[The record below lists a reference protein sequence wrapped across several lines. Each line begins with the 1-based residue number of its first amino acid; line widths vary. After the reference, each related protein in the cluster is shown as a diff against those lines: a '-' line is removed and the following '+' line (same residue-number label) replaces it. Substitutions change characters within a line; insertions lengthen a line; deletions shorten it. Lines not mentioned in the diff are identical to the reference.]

1 MEGLV
6 MDWEPAEKVQKN
18 DSGEY
23 RALIGGEWMPVAKA
37 QKSDSGEYRI
47 MRADTGNASA
57 YATPAHEGSTHK
69 TVPGYTGSAAHG
81 ILRGMQDP
89 LDAAAQLAY
98 HALPDAVTNAV
109 NKANNWLADNT
120 GMVGRIPDG
129 GVDQMLTGQEND
141 YQAGRQA
148 NGRQGFDAARMM
160 GNVAAMAVPSAKLPM
175 PATFMGRLGA
185 NTAIGAGVGAMN
197 PVYGGGGD
205 FLGNKV
211 SQAGMGALSGLVAF
225 PIGEGLARMAMPKS
239 ASNPSLAML
248 RSEGVQPTVGQTLG
262 GMAARIEDKAQ
273 SIPFVGDAI
282 TNARDRANQQF
293 NVAALNRVV
302 APIGGRINVA
312 GTEGV
317 KQAGDMLSAA
327 YDRALQ
333 GLGGVTMDAQ
343 ARAELATV
351 QQMANSLPAQTKR
364 QYQTILQNFVTGRM
378 TPQGGMNAQTFKIID
393 SDIGKRAAAYRSSSV
408 ASERELGDAL
418 TETQR
423 ILRDSVA
430 RQDPNYAQQLEA
442 ANAGWAQLVRV
453 ENASNAAANF
463 GGEFKPSQLMSAVKQ
478 GDRQVHVRGRGAA
491 RGDALMQDLA
501 LAGQDVLPSRTANSG
516 TVDRA
521 LLLGTG
527 GAAVADPFITGSLL
541 LGGAAAYTTP
551 AQNVLRSLVSD
562 RPQFANA
569 LANIIRKSTPLAS
582 TAYKPNSR

>member
-1 MEGLV
+1 MPIARFQLEDGRVARFEVPEGTTPEQAQTMMETEIGNGT
-6 MDWEPAEKVQKN
+6 EPA
-18 DSGEY
+18 S
-23 RALIGGEWMPVAKA
+23 
-37 QKSDSGEYRI
+37 
-47 MRADTGNASA
+47 ASP
-57 YATPAHEGSTHK
+57 YATPAHEGSSHPAA
-69 TVPGYTGSAAHG
+69 PGYTGSAMHG
-81 ILRGMQDP
+81 ILRGMKDP
-89 LDAAAQLAY
+89 VDAMAQLAV
-98 HALPDAVTNAV
+98 HALPNSVVNAG
-109 NKANNWLADNT
+109 NQANNWLADST
-120 GMVGRIPDG
+120 GMVGRIPSG
-129 GVDQMLTGQEND
+129 GIDQMLADQESN

-148 NGRQGFDAARMM
+148 NDRQGFDVARMM
-160 GNVAAMAVPSAKLPM
+160 GNVGALAIPVAKLPM
-175 PATFMGRLGA
+175 PATFMGRIGA
-185 NTAIGAGVGAMN
+185 NAAIGAGTAAMN
-197 PVYGGGGD
+197 PVYGSGD
-205 FLGNKV
+205 YLSEKGA
-211 SQAGMGALSGLVAF
+211 QTGMGALAGLVAS
-225 PIGEGLARMAMPKS
+225 PLGEGLARIAMPNS

-248 RSEGVQPTVGQTLG
+248 RREGVQPTVGQTLG

-293 NVAALNRVV
+293 NIAALNRVV
-302 APIGGRINVA
+302 EPIGGRINVA

-327 YDRALQ
+327 YDRALR
-333 GLGGVTMDAQ
+333 GLGGVTLDAQ
-343 ARAELATV
+343 SRAELATV

-393 SDIGKRAAAYRSSSV
+393 SDIGKRAASYRSSSV

-430 RQDPNYAQQLEA
+430 RQDPNYAKQLEA

-478 GDRQVHVRGRGAA
+478 GDRQVHVRGRGVA

-501 LAGQDVLPSRTANSG
+501 IAGQNVLPSRTANSG

-541 LGGAAAYTTP
+541 LGGAAAYTSP
-551 AQNVLRSLVSD
+551 AQNALRALVSD
-562 RPQFANA
+562 RPQFANS
-569 LANIIRKSTPLAS
+569 LANIIRKATPLAA
-582 TAYKPNSR
+582 TANKPGKSN